1 MVCCGAGVVGR
12 SVPESPGSLFSPS
25 PPLLL
30 TTVLVSC
37 PTKLPLPL
45 SKSLHSCSLGRCLC
59 LVTLHSSLLKHCGEI
74 RLWVDTLGTQTVMKY
89 VMGKKGGYITTTR
102 LGNVGA
108 ATAKEIDI

>member
-59 LVTLHSSLLKHCGEI
+59 LVTLHSSLLKTLWRNSAVGGHLRYSNSHEI
-74 RLWVDTLGTQTVMKY
+74 CDGKEGRLH
-89 VMGKKGGYITTTR
+89 
-102 LGNVGA
+102 NHH
-108 ATAKEIDI
+108 